1 MSFLPRKGKYLY
13 SGRLSTYK
21 PQNIQ
26 VLVRIISC
34 VQPLIY
40 DYHISVRYIVEEYL
54 STFYRVWR
62 VPLEY
67 ILGYQPEQAPEFF
80 WNSSMP
86 VSLHADSDQ
95 NLLENLGIIFYLLNI
110 LSN

>member
-34 VQPLIY
+34 VQPDLFGLVGQTSGCTQLI
-40 DYHISVRYIVEEYL
+40 ICGQYL
-54 STFYRVWR
+54 HTC
-62 VPLEY
+62 
-67 ILGYQPEQAPEFF
+67 LG
-80 WNSSMP
+80 NG
-86 VSLHADSDQ
+86 VI
-95 NLLENLGIIFYLLNI
+95 IIFISLCI
-110 LSN
+110 

>member
-34 VQPLIY
+34 VQPDLFGLPFGR
-40 DYHISVRYIVEEYL
+40 SN
-54 STFYRVWR
+54 VWLYTTDDLWAI
-62 VPLEY
+62 P
-67 ILGYQPEQAPEFF
+67 A
-80 WNSSMP
+80 
-86 VSLHADSDQ
+86 
-95 NLLENLGIIFYLLNI
+95 YLLRKW
-110 LSN
+110 SYYYFY

>member
-34 VQPLIY
+34 VQPLFMDNASNY
-40 DYHISVRYIVEEYL
+40 VK
-54 STFYRVWR
+54 
-62 VPLEY
+62 
-67 ILGYQPEQAPEFF
+67 ILKITKLIG
-80 WNSSMP
+80 
-86 VSLHADSDQ
+86 
-95 NLLENLGIIFYLLNI
+95 
-110 LSN
+110 

>member
-34 VQPLIY
+34 VQPDLFGLLVGQTSGCTQLMICGQY
-40 DYHISVRYIVEEYL
+40 LHTCLGNGVIIILLAYVFEIITPFQISFEKP
-54 STFYRVWR
+54 TH
-62 VPLEY
+62 PT
-67 ILGYQPEQAPEFF
+67 
-80 WNSSMP
+80 
-86 VSLHADSDQ
+86 
-95 NLLENLGIIFYLLNI
+95 LL
-110 LSN
+110 